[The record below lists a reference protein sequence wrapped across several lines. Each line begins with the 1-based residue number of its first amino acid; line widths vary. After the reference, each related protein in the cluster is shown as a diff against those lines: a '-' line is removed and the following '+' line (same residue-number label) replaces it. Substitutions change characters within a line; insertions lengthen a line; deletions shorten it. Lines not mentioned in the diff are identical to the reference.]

1 MPFRLWNF
9 FALPGWAKVDTGECA
24 RLVQVMVPQVGHTS
38 IWRPGERV
46 LDVLARGG
54 KIPPGTAVATFVNG
68 RYPTAG
74 HRHAAFYEGPALNT
88 DGSLQGIIL
97 IDQWNPH
104 ATPWNPHPPARD
116 NIGRRTAQRMGKM
129 RPDGSFP
136 NISDNAEAFYV
147 IEH

>member
-1 MPFRLWNF
+1 MPFRYWSY
-9 FALPGWAKVDTGECA
+9 FALEGWAKVDSGECA
-24 RLVQVMVPQVGHTS
+24 RLVQVYVPQVGHTS
-38 IWRPGERV
+38 TWRPGERV
-46 LDVLARGG
+46 PDVLARGG

-88 DGSLQGIIL
+88 DGSLHGIIL

-104 ATPWNPHPPARD
+104 ATPWNPRPQPRD
-116 NIGRRTAQRMGKM
+116 NIGRRTALLMGKM

-136 NISDNAEAFYV
+136 ELV
-147 IEH
+147 

>member
-1 MPFRLWNF
+1 MPFRYWSY
-9 FALPGWAKVDTGECA
+9 FALEGWAKVDTGECA

-38 IWRPGERV
+38 TWRPGERV

-104 ATPWNPHPPARD
+104 PSPGNPHPDPRS
-116 NIGRRTAQRMGKM
+116 NIKRRTAQARGKM

-136 NISDNAEAFYV
+136 DISDNAEAFYV